1 MEKFLNLDKLNLEN
15 YHDAE
20 TKTGG
25 NRRRVGRQEEKGKE
39 GWREMSLLNDS
50 RFFTQHSLDT

>member
-1 MEKFLNLDKLNLEN
+1 MQKQKQG
-15 YHDAE
+15 E
-20 TKTGG
+20 TEGG
-25 NRRRVGRQEEKGKE
+25 LGRQEEKGKE